1 MTKVELFAKVDSTWL
16 STKRKQELKTAVEEY
31 TKALIAAKPLVS
43 GSGNVCPDCG
53 NYGIIQDGHG
63 SNSTCPCHYR

>member
-31 TKALIAAKPLVS
+31 TKALIAAKPIVLR
-43 GSGNVCPDCG
+43 CFPLCG
-53 NYGIIQDGHG
+53 GAFFELKK
-63 SNSTCPCHYR
+63 